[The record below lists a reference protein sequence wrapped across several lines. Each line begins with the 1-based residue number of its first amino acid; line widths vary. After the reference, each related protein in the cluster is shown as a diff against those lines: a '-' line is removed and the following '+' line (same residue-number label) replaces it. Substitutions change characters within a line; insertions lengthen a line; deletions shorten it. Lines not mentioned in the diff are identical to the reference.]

1 MALKPLSFVSII
13 SAKKYNCK
21 VTLHTIELTQL
32 LNQNRLKE
40 KSRNLKGKDNG
51 R

>member
-13 SAKKYNCK
+13 SAKKTVKWLY
-21 VTLHTIELTQL
+21 IRIWLTQL

-40 KSRNLKGKDNG
+40 KSRDLKGKDNG